1 MVLGRLSK
9 PKFWFFQMAKL
20 QDDVNVL
27 IFDTWGTV
35 VDWRGSV
42 LDELCAFGQRKGLK
56 IDWEAFLEEWR
67 SAYGP
72 AKEKVNSGELPWTT
86 MDVFYRQALVQLL
99 GKYNIKGFDEGDI
112 EHLNRAW
119 TRTRPWPDSVAGL
132 TLLKRRY
139 IVSPL
144 SNASFAWL
152 IDIARFA
159 SLPFDCVVSSENARW
174 YKPRREVYLTAVKL
188 LGRKP
193 EQVMLSSSTQLR
205 SSCRTFARA
214 ADWIHS
220 TSDGIRPASKPG
232 LPGRG
237 EVGRDRRRHDR
248 PCPEN
253 GSVKNRASSAIRG
266 QA

>member
-1 MVLGRLSK
+1 
-9 PKFWFFQMAKL
+9 MAKL
-20 QDDVNVL
+20 QDEVKVL

-42 LDELCAFGQRKGLK
+42 LDELCAFGQRKELK

-99 GKYNIKGFDEGDI
+99 GKYNIKGLDEGDI

-119 TRTRPWPDSVAGL
+119 TKTRPWPDSVAGL

-139 IVSPL
+139 ILSPL

-159 SLPFDCVVSSENARW
+159 GLPFDCIISSENAHW
-174 YKPRREVYLTAVKL
+174 YKPRPEVYLTAVNL

-193 EQVMLSSSTQLR
+193 EQVMLVAAHNYDL
-205 SSCRTFARA
+205 RA
-214 ADWIHS
+214 ARSLGLRTGFIP
-220 TSDGIRPASKPG
+220 RPMEFGPHQSQ
-232 LPGRG
+232 
-237 EVGRDRRRHDR
+237 DF
-248 PCPEN
+248 
-253 GSVKNRASSAIRG
+253 
-266 QA
+266 QAEESWDVIAEDMIDLARKMGV